1 MKRID
6 DKGIT
11 LISLVTTIVIL
22 VILASIATYSGIGVI
37 KQTQFTKFSTQLKMM
52 QTQVNELY
60 DKYSNNQTIDVA
72 GKKYTG
78 TEIANIG
85 KEISTLSQKTK
96 VFNESA
102 SGITDST
109 GYKYYDKDTIKALNI
124 EGLDEEEYFV
134 NVSKRSVIS
143 YDGMEYEGKTY
154 YTIDQLPD
162 GLYNV
167 DYKVNTGKPTFD
179 VNYEKT
185 ENNKYKIT
193 ISNINYGGNIDK
205 WQVKYQKEGQDYWG
219 TSEDYSIIV
228 AEEGK
233 YKIYIENGNISSA
246 EKEIKVRNL
255 PTGIERTNTTIQ
267 DSLGNQVVVPAGFKI
282 VNPDDNVED
291 GIIIEDVSHE
301 NTKGSQ
307 FVWIPVGDV
316 KTKNKGTINIELN
329 RYTFDSNGNE
339 TKQGANKI
347 DNIYTEDTAAKHD
360 NNYKNTIAKDIED
373 FKSKAESSHGYYIG
387 RYEART
393 ANERSGSTTDDN
405 LKQITTKPSDY
416 VYNYVTQPQAAT
428 LSRGMYAEAPFESD
442 LVNSYAWDTA
452 TLFLQTFDNRANKET
467 LKIYSKQTSLN
478 TNSDGLASKGT
489 NNLTEASK
497 KDKICNVYDMASNC
511 LEWSTETYSRSRY
524 PCTPRGGLYYSS
536 SYTSGRYGDGPASS
550 NDYNSFRPILYLGN
564 STLDSN
570 GLDTIT
576 GNETENTTVQDSLG
590 NQVVVPA
597 GFEVVNPK
605 DNVEDGIVVR
615 DKTHTKTA
623 GSEFVWIPVG
633 DVKTKNKG
641 KINIEL
647 KRYVFNEDGTVNDE
661 LTKTKPGDELKTSAN
676 VSVYYTEGLENSST
690 TNTHAKNI
698 EIFKSKAEG
707 SHGYY
712 IGRYEARDKDS
723 IFKRTSS
730 SSKTNKLVC
739 TADNYVYNYVTQSQA
754 ATLSRGMYTGTPFES
769 DLVNSYAWDTATLFL
784 QTFDNRTNKDSLKKY
799 SIQTSLNTNSDGLAT
814 QGTNKLDTSKQ
825 DKICN
830 VYDMASNC
838 IEWSTET
845 SRYSNYPCTQRGGAY
860 NGSYYTSIRGLSTM
874 SGSDNNYSFR
884 PILYL

>member
-22 VILASIATYSGIGVI
+22 LILASIATYSGIGVI

-60 DKYSNNQTIDVA
+60 DKYSNNQTIEVA

-96 VFNESA
+96 VFNASA

-193 ISNINYGGNIDK
+193 ISNINYDGNIDK

-233 YKIYIENGNISSA
+233 YKIYIENGNIKSD

-255 PTGIERTNTTIQ
+255 PTGLERTNTTIQ
-267 DSLGNQVVVPAGFKI
+267 DSLENQVVVPAGFKV

-316 KTKNKGTINIELN
+316 KTRDKGTINIELN
-329 RYTFDSNGNE
+329 RYTFDSDGNE
-339 TKQGANKI
+339 TKQGTNKI
-347 DNIYTEDTAAKHD
+347 DNCYTEDTAANH
-360 NNYKNTIAKDIED
+360 NSSYGNTIAKDIED

-393 ANERSGSTTDDN
+393 DTKRSSSTTDDN
-405 LKQITTKPSDY
+405 LTQITTKPNDY

-428 LSRGMYAEAPFESD
+428 LSRGMYA
-442 LVNSYAWDTA
+442 
-452 TLFLQTFDNRANKET
+452 
-467 LKIYSKQTSLN
+467 
-478 TNSDGLASKGT
+478 
-489 NNLTEASK
+489 
-497 KDKICNVYDMASNC
+497 
-511 LEWSTETYSRSRY
+511 
-524 PCTPRGGLYYSS
+524 
-536 SYTSGRYGDGPASS
+536 
-550 NDYNSFRPILYLGN
+550 
-564 STLDSN
+564 
-570 GLDTIT
+570 
-576 GNETENTTVQDSLG
+576 
-590 NQVVVPA
+590 
-597 GFEVVNPK
+597 
-605 DNVEDGIVVR
+605 
-615 DKTHTKTA
+615 
-623 GSEFVWIPVG
+623 
-633 DVKTKNKG
+633 
-641 KINIEL
+641 
-647 KRYVFNEDGTVNDE
+647 
-661 LTKTKPGDELKTSAN
+661 
-676 VSVYYTEGLENSST
+676 
-690 TNTHAKNI
+690 
-698 EIFKSKAEG
+698 
-707 SHGYY
+707 
-712 IGRYEARDKDS
+712 
-723 IFKRTSS
+723 
-730 SSKTNKLVC
+730 
-739 TADNYVYNYVTQSQA
+739 
-754 ATLSRGMYTGTPFES
+754 GTPFES

-784 QTFDNRTNKDSLKKY
+784 QAFDNRTTDKTTKY
-799 SIQTSLNTNSDGLAT
+799 SRQNSLNIRSDGLASK
-814 QGTNKLDTSKQ
+814 GTNNLTEASKI

-838 IEWSTET
+838 YEWSTET
-845 SRYSNYPCTQRGGAY
+845 SSGSNVPCTGRGGNY
-860 NGSYYTSIRGLSTM
+860 GYSGGYTSNRGGGYTTGSYNAS
-874 SGSDNNYSFR
+874 SFR
-884 PILYL
+884 PLLYL

>member
-96 VFNESA
+96 VFNASA

-205 WQVKYQKEGQDYWG
+205 WQVKYQKEGQDYWS
-219 TSEDYSIIV
+219 TSEDYSFIV
-228 AEEGK
+228 TEEGK
-233 YKIYIENGNISSA
+233 YKIYIENGNIKSD

-267 DSLGNQVVVPAGFKI
+267 DSLGNQVVVPSGFKI

-301 NTKGSQ
+301 HTKGSQ

-316 KTKNKGTINIELN
+316 KTRDKGTINIELN
-329 RYTFDSNGNE
+329 RYTFDSNGKE
-339 TKQGANKI
+339 TKQGSNKI
-347 DNIYTEDTAAKHD
+347 DNWYTEDTAANH
-360 NNYKNTIAKDIED
+360 NSSYGNTIAKNIDD
-373 FKSKAESSHGYYIG
+373 FKTKAESSHGYYIG

-393 ANERSGSTTDDN
+393 TNQRTASTTDDK
-405 LKQITTKPSDY
+405 LTQITTKPNDY
-416 VYNYVTQPQAAT
+416 VYNYVTQPQAAK
-428 LSRGMYAEAPFESD
+428 LSREMYSGTPFESD

-452 TLFLQTFDNRANKET
+452 TLFLQTIDNRTTDKT
-467 LKIYSKQTSLN
+467 KKYSMQGSLN
-478 TNSDGLASKGT
+478 SSPANKGT
-489 NNLTEASK
+489 NNLTEAIK
-497 KDKICNVYDMASNC
+497 QDKICNVYDMASNC
-511 LEWSTETYSRSRY
+511 FEWTTETCRY
-524 PCTPRGGLYYSS
+524 GVLPVTGRGGNYYSS
-536 SYTSGRYGDGPASS
+536 DCFTSYRY
-550 NDYNSFRPILYLGN
+550 DYNAIDSRVGYSFRPLLYLEN

-576 GNETENTTVQDSLG
+576 GNETENTTVRDSLG

-605 DNVEDGIVVR
+605 DNVEDGIVVK
-615 DKTHTKTA
+615 DKTHTNTA

-633 DVKTKNKG
+633 DVKTTNKG
-641 KINIEL
+641 TINIDL
-647 KRYVFNEDGTVNDE
+647 NRYTFDSNGKE
-661 LTKTKPGDELKTSAN
+661 TKQGSNVIEKDWSEINTSTYGN
-676 VSVYYTEGLENSST
+676 IT
-690 TNTHAKNI
+690 AKENI
-698 EIFKSKAEG
+698 ESEESGFRKSAKDN
-707 SHGYY
+707 HGYY
-712 IGRYEARDKDS
+712 IGRYEARTNTQ
-723 IFKRTSS
+723 RTS
-730 SSKTNKLVC
+730 KTPDDKL
-739 TADNYVYNYVTQSQA
+739 TQITTKPNDYVYNYVTQPQA
-754 ATLSRGMYTGTPFES
+754 ATLSRGMYAGTPFES

-784 QTFDNRTNKDSLKKY
+784 QTIDNRTTDKTKKY
-799 SIQTSLNTNSDGLAT
+799 SMQGSLNSSPANK
-814 QGTNKLDTSKQ
+814 GTNNLTEAIKQ

-838 IEWSTET
+838 WEWTTET
-845 SRYSNYPCTQRGGAY
+845 CSAGGLPCTLRGGLY
-860 NGSYYTSIRGLSTM
+860 IDSGFHTSNRYFSSTP
-874 SGSDNNYSFR
+874 SSDDISSFR
-884 PILYL
+884 PLLYL

>member
-96 VFNESA
+96 VFTSSA

-167 DYKVNTGKPTFD
+167 DYKVNTGKPIFD

-316 KTKNKGTINIELN
+316 KTRDKGTINIELN
-329 RYTFDSNGNE
+329 RYTFDSNGKE
-339 TKQGANKI
+339 TKQGTNKI
-347 DNIYTEDTAAKHD
+347 DNYYTEDTAANHD
-360 NNYKNTIAKDIED
+360 NNYKNTIAKNIDD
-373 FKSKAESSHGYYIG
+373 FKIKTKSSHGYYIG

-393 ANERSGSTTDDN
+393 ATEREFPASLT
-405 LKQITTKPSDY
+405 QITTKPNEY
-416 VYNYVTQPQAAT
+416 IYNYISQPQAAT
-428 LSRGMYAEAPFESD
+428 LSREMYAGTTFESD

-452 TLFLQTFDNRANKET
+452 TLFFQTFGNNPK
-467 LKIYSKQTSLN
+467 YSMQNSLN
-478 TNSDGLASKGT
+478 SSLANKGT

-497 KDKICNVYDMASNC
+497 IDKICNVYDMASNC
-511 LEWSTETYSRSRY
+511 SEWTTETCEDSDDHLSGAQ
-524 PCTPRGGLYYSS
+524 RGGLYLNNSWYMSN
-536 SYTSGRYGDGPASS
+536 RKNMGPRLRRR
-550 NDYNSFRPILYLGN
+550 DYFIPPNLIL
-564 STLDSN
+564 
-570 GLDTIT
+570 
-576 GNETENTTVQDSLG
+576 V
-590 NQVVVPA
+590 
-597 GFEVVNPK
+597 
-605 DNVEDGIVVR
+605 
-615 DKTHTKTA
+615 
-623 GSEFVWIPVG
+623 
-633 DVKTKNKG
+633 
-641 KINIEL
+641 EL
-647 KRYVFNEDGTVNDE
+647 K
-661 LTKTKPGDELKTSAN
+661 K
-676 VSVYYTEGLENSST
+676 
-690 TNTHAKNI
+690 
-698 EIFKSKAEG
+698 
-707 SHGYY
+707 
-712 IGRYEARDKDS
+712 
-723 IFKRTSS
+723 
-730 SSKTNKLVC
+730 
-739 TADNYVYNYVTQSQA
+739 
-754 ATLSRGMYTGTPFES
+754 
-769 DLVNSYAWDTATLFL
+769 
-784 QTFDNRTNKDSLKKY
+784 
-799 SIQTSLNTNSDGLAT
+799 
-814 QGTNKLDTSKQ
+814 
-825 DKICN
+825 
-830 VYDMASNC
+830 
-838 IEWSTET
+838 
-845 SRYSNYPCTQRGGAY
+845 
-860 NGSYYTSIRGLSTM
+860 
-874 SGSDNNYSFR
+874 
-884 PILYL
+884 

>member
-22 VILASIATYSGIGVI
+22 LILTSIATYSGIGVI

-96 VFNESA
+96 VFNASA

-205 WQVKYQKEGQDYWG
+205 WQVKYQKEGQDYWS
-219 TSEDYSIIV
+219 TSEDYSFIV
-228 AEEGK
+228 TEEGK
-233 YKIYIENGNISSA
+233 YKIYIENGNIKSD

-267 DSLGNQVVVPAGFKI
+267 DSLGNQVVVPSGFKI

-301 NTKGSQ
+301 HTKGSQ

-316 KTKNKGTINIELN
+316 KTRDTGTINIELN
-329 RYTFDSNGNE
+329 RYTFDSNGKE
-339 TKQGANKI
+339 TKQGSNKI
-347 DNIYTEDTAAKHD
+347 DNWYTEDTAANH
-360 NNYKNTIAKDIED
+360 NSSYGNTIAKNIDD
-373 FKSKAESSHGYYIG
+373 FKTKAESSHGYYIG

-393 ANERSGSTTDDN
+393 TNQRTASTTDDK
-405 LKQITTKPSDY
+405 LTQITTKPNDY
-416 VYNYVTQPQAAT
+416 VYNYVTQPQAAK
-428 LSRGMYAEAPFESD
+428 LSREMYSGTPFESD

-452 TLFLQTFDNRANKET
+452 TLFLQTIDNRTTDKSQKYSIQTT
-467 LKIYSKQTSLN
+467 LNTSLAN
-478 TNSDGLASKGT
+478 KGT
-489 NNLTEASK
+489 NNLTEAIK
-497 KDKICNVYDMASNC
+497 QDKICNVYDMASNC
-511 LEWSTETYSRSRY
+511 FEWTTETCRY
-524 PCTPRGGLYYSS
+524 GVLPVTGRGGNYYSS
-536 SYTSGRYGDGPASS
+536 DCFTSYRY
-550 NDYNSFRPILYLGN
+550 DYNAIDSRVGYSFRPLLYLEN

-576 GNETENTTVQDSLG
+576 GNETENTTVRDSLG

-605 DNVEDGIVVR
+605 DNVEDGIVVK
-615 DKTHTKTA
+615 DKTHTNTA

-633 DVKTKNKG
+633 DVKTTNKG
-641 KINIEL
+641 TINIDL
-647 KRYVFNEDGTVNDE
+647 NRYTFDSNGKE
-661 LTKTKPGDELKTSAN
+661 TKQGSNVIEKDWSEINTSTYGN
-676 VSVYYTEGLENSST
+676 IT
-690 TNTHAKNI
+690 AKENI
-698 EIFKSKAEG
+698 ESEESGFRKSAKDN
-707 SHGYY
+707 HGYY
-712 IGRYEARDKDS
+712 IGRYEARTNTQ
-723 IFKRTSS
+723 RTS
-730 SSKTNKLVC
+730 KTPDDKL
-739 TADNYVYNYVTQSQA
+739 TQITTKPNDYVYNYVTQPQA
-754 ATLSRGMYTGTPFES
+754 ATLSRGMYAGTPFES

-784 QTFDNRTNKDSLKKY
+784 QTIDNRTTDKTKKY
-799 SIQTSLNTNSDGLAT
+799 SMQGSLNSSPANK
-814 QGTNKLDTSKQ
+814 GTNNLTEAIKQ

-838 IEWSTET
+838 WEWTTET
-845 SRYSNYPCTQRGGAY
+845 CSAGGLPCTLRGGLY
-860 NGSYYTSIRGLSTM
+860 IDSGFHTSNRYFSSTP
-874 SGSDNNYSFR
+874 SGDDISSFR
-884 PILYL
+884 PLLYL

>member
-72 GKKYTG
+72 GKKYKG

-96 VFNESA
+96 VFNASA

-154 YTIDQLPD
+154 YTINQLPD

-193 ISNINYGGNIDK
+193 ISNINYDGNIDK

-316 KTKNKGTINIELN
+316 KTKNKGTINIELK
-329 RYTFDSNGNE
+329 RYVFNDDGTVNE
-339 TKQGANKI
+339 ELTKTEPGDQVQPTG
-347 DNIYTEDTAAKHD
+347 DPDYYTEGLENSQTDNTHAK
-360 NNYKNTIAKDIED
+360 NIAIFRK
-373 FKSKAESSHGYYIG
+373 KAEGSHGYYIG
-387 RYEART
+387 RYEARDKDAT
-393 ANERSGSTTDDN
+393 AARTDSSSKTNQLVCTADN
-405 LKQITTKPSDY
+405 Y

-428 LSRGMYAEAPFESD
+428 LSRGMYTGTPFESD
-442 LVNSYAWDTA
+442 LINSYAWDTA
-452 TLFLQTFDNRANKET
+452 TLFLQT
-467 LKIYSKQTSLN
+467 I
-478 TNSDGLASKGT
+478 
-489 NNLTEASK
+489 
-497 KDKICNVYDMASNC
+497 
-511 LEWSTETYSRSRY
+511 
-524 PCTPRGGLYYSS
+524 
-536 SYTSGRYGDGPASS
+536 
-550 NDYNSFRPILYLGN
+550 
-564 STLDSN
+564 
-570 GLDTIT
+570 
-576 GNETENTTVQDSLG
+576 
-590 NQVVVPA
+590 
-597 GFEVVNPK
+597 
-605 DNVEDGIVVR
+605 
-615 DKTHTKTA
+615 
-623 GSEFVWIPVG
+623 
-633 DVKTKNKG
+633 
-641 KINIEL
+641 
-647 KRYVFNEDGTVNDE
+647 
-661 LTKTKPGDELKTSAN
+661 
-676 VSVYYTEGLENSST
+676 
-690 TNTHAKNI
+690 
-698 EIFKSKAEG
+698 
-707 SHGYY
+707 
-712 IGRYEARDKDS
+712 
-723 IFKRTSS
+723 
-730 SSKTNKLVC
+730 
-739 TADNYVYNYVTQSQA
+739 
-754 ATLSRGMYTGTPFES
+754 
-769 DLVNSYAWDTATLFL
+769 
-784 QTFDNRTNKDSLKKY
+784 DNRTTDKTTKY
-799 SIQTSLNTNSDGLAT
+799 SMQNSLNTNSDGLAT
-814 QGTNKLDTSKQ
+814 QGTNKLDTSKK

-838 IEWSTET
+838 FERSTET
-845 SRYSNYPCTQRGGAY
+845 SSRRYNPCATRGGWYY
-860 NGSYYTSIRGLSTM
+860 NSSYYTSYRLSGATAA
-874 SGSDNNYSFR
+874 SSYYLSFR
-884 PILYL
+884 PLLYL

>member
-96 VFNESA
+96 VFTSSA

-167 DYKVNTGKPTFD
+167 DYKVNTGKPIFD

-316 KTKNKGTINIELN
+316 KTRDKGTINIELN
-329 RYTFDSNGNE
+329 RYTFDSNGKE
-339 TKQGANKI
+339 TKQGTNKI
-347 DNIYTEDTAAKHD
+347 DNYYTEDTAANHD
-360 NNYKNTIAKDIED
+360 NNYKNTIAKNIDD
-373 FKSKAESSHGYYIG
+373 FKIKTKSSHGYYIG

-393 ANERSGSTTDDN
+393 ATERYNSTTDDE
-405 LKQITTKPSDY
+405 LKQITTKPNDY
-416 VYNYVTQPQAAT
+416 VYNYVTQPQAAA
-428 LSRGMYAEAPFESD
+428 LSRGMYTGTPFESD
-442 LVNSYAWDTA
+442 LINSYAWDTA
-452 TLFLQTFDNRANKET
+452 TLFLQTFDNRTNKDS
-467 LKIYSKQTSLN
+467 LKKYSRQTSLN
-478 TNSDGLASKGT
+478 SDDLANQGT
-489 NNLTEASK
+489 NNLTDTSK
-497 KDKICNVYDMASNC
+497 QDKICNVYDMASNC
-511 LEWSTETYSRSRY
+511 FEWSTETCNSSYG
-524 PCTPRGGLYYSS
+524 PCTRRGGLCYNSYH
-536 SYTSGRYGDGPASS
+536 YTSDRGYDYTTNSYGT
-550 NDYNSFRPILYLGN
+550 YSFRPLLYLEN

-597 GFEVVNPK
+597 GFEVVNPN

-615 DKTHTKTA
+615 DKTHTNTA

-633 DVKTKNKG
+633 NVKTKNKG
-641 KINIEL
+641 TINIEL
-647 KRYVFNEDGTVNDE
+647 KRYVFNDDGTVNEE
-661 LTKTKPGDELKTSAN
+661 LTKTEPGDQVQPTGYP
-676 VSVYYTEGLENSST
+676 YYFTEGLENSQT
-690 TNTHAKNI
+690 YNTHAKNI
-698 EIFKSKAEG
+698 AIFRKKAEG

-712 IGRYEARDKDS
+712 LGRYEARDKDS
-723 IFKRTSS
+723 TAERTSS
-730 SSKTNKLVC
+730 SSKTNQLVC
-739 TADNYVYNYVTQSQA
+739 TAENYVYNWVTQSQA
-754 ATLSRGMYTGTPFES
+754 AKLSREMYTGTPFES
-769 DLVNSYAWDTATLFL
+769 DLINSYAWDTATLFL
-784 QTFDNRTNKDSLKKY
+784 QTIDNRTTDKTTKY
-799 SIQTSLNTNSDGLAT
+799 SMQNSLNSSLAS
-814 QGTNKLDTSKQ
+814 QGTNNLAEASEI

-845 SRYSNYPCTQRGGAY
+845 YSNSSRPCTERGGY
-860 NGSYYTSIRGLSTM
+860 YSNSGLYTSDRYDYTTTR
-874 SGSDNNYSFR
+874 SGNFYSFR
-884 PILYL
+884 PLLYL